1 MIPMRDIADDYYDF
15 DEKNFCLLS
24 LLALIIG
31 DILHAI
37 EECSGI
43 HALFARKLEFLDIEP
58 LVETCHLQL
67 LLEYTQGTYRGYT
80 TRKLC
85 ETRLENLE
93 HLNLGCTLLLSRMS
107 GCLRHFAISILKD
120 DNRRLLLDFGPRTW
134 IRRETTDKIIYLLGW
149 LVEARNSSSTIA
161 ILTQQEKIQIER

>member
-1 MIPMRDIADDYYDF
+1 MQRHPCA
-15 DEKNFCLLS
+15 
-24 LLALIIG
+24 
-31 DILHAI
+31 
-37 EECSGI
+37 
-43 HALFARKLEFLDIEP
+43 FARKLEFLDIEP
-58 LVETCHLQL
+58 MVETCHLQL

-107 GCLRHFAISILKD
+107 GCLRHFAISIIKD

-149 LVEARNSSSTIA
+149 LVEVDTAGLLEIFGADFSSTPSPISFS
-161 ILTQQEKIQIER
+161 